1 MSAKLLMKQVTKTY
15 GDGDSTLSVLS
26 NLNLQVNEGEFVA
39 VLGPSGSGKST
50 FLSAAGALLTPTSGE
65 IFIDGESLTNK
76 DKGELTKLRLE
87 KIGFMFQSAQL
98 LPYLKVEEQLL
109 YVARLAKLDT
119 REAKQRAAYLLKRL
133 EIWERRDR
141 YPEQLSG
148 GEKQRV
154 AIARAWMNKPAI
166 LFADEPTASLDFNRG
181 REVVRMIADEVK
193 SEGKAAVM
201 VTHDERML
209 EWCDRVLHL
218 EAGHLIEKKSL
229 VAVH

>member
-1 MSAKLLMKQVTKTY
+1 MSAKLIMKQVTKTY
-15 GDGDSTLSVLS
+15 GDGNSTLSVLN
-26 NLNLQVNEGEFVA
+26 NLDLTVNEGEFVA

-50 FLSAAGALLTPTSGE
+50 FLSAAGALLTPTSGQ
-65 IFIDGESLTNK
+65 IFIDGEPLGDK
-76 DKGELTKLRLE
+76 DKSELTELRLH

-109 YVARLAKLDT
+109 YVAKLAKLSTKD
-119 REAKQRAAYLLKRL
+119 AKVRASYLLKRL
-133 EIWERRDR
+133 GIWERRNQ

-166 LFADEPTASLDFNRG
+166 LFADEPTASLDYERG
-181 REVVRMIADEVK
+181 KEVVRMIADEVK
-193 SEGKAAVM
+193 SEKKAAVM

-209 EWCDRVLHL
+209 EWCDRVLYL
-218 EAGHLIEKKSL
+218 EDGVL
-229 VAVH
+229 VAH

>member
-1 MSAKLLMKQVTKTY
+1 MSAKLIMKQVTKTY
-15 GDGDSTLSVLS
+15 GDGDGAMTVLN
-26 NLNLQVNEGEFVA
+26 NLDFTVNEGEFVA

-65 IFIDGESLTNK
+65 IFIDGESLRDK
-76 DKGELTKLRLE
+76 DKGALTELRLQ

-98 LPYLKVEEQLL
+98 LPFLKVEEQLL
-109 YVARLAKLDT
+109 YVAKLAKLT
-119 REAKQRAAYLLKRL
+119 TKEAKVRATCLLKRL
-133 EIWERRDR
+133 EIWERRNQ

-166 LFADEPTASLDFNRG
+166 LFADEPTASLDYSRG
-181 REVVRMIADEVK
+181 REVVRMIADEVR

-201 VTHDERML
+201 VTHDDRML

-218 EAGHLIEKKSL
+218 EDGVL
-229 VAVH
+229 VQA

>member
-1 MSAKLLMKQVTKTY
+1 MSAKLVMKQVTKTY
-15 GDGDSTLSVLS
+15 GDGDGAMTVL
-26 NLNLQVNEGEFVA
+26 NHLDLTVNEGEFIA

-65 IFIDGESLTNK
+65 ILLDGESLRDK
-76 DKGELTKLRLE
+76 DKGELTELRLK

-98 LPYLKVEEQLL
+98 LPFLKVEEQLL
-109 YVARLAKLDT
+109 YVAKLAKLSQK
-119 REAKQRAAYLLKRL
+119 EAKVRAAYLLKRL
-133 EIWERRDR
+133 EIWERRNH

-166 LFADEPTASLDFNRG
+166 LFADEPTASLDYSRG
-181 REVVRMIADEVK
+181 REVVRMIADEVR

-209 EWCDRVLHL
+209 DWCDRVLHL
-218 EAGHLIEKKSL
+218 ADGVLVEAHSL
-229 VAVH
+229 N

>member
-1 MSAKLLMKQVTKTY
+1 MSAMLMMKQVTKTY
-15 GDGDSTLSVLS
+15 GDGGQTMSVLH
-26 NLNLQVNEGEFVA
+26 NLDLTVNEGEFVA

-50 FLSAAGALLTPTSGE
+50 FLSTAGALLTPTSGE
-65 IFIDGESLTNK
+65 IYIDGEPLSNK
-76 DKGELTKLRLE
+76 DKRELTELRLQ

-109 YVARLAKLDT
+109 YVAKLAKLGT
-119 REAKQRAAYLLKRL
+119 KEAKVRATYLLKRL
-133 EIWERRDR
+133 EIWERRNH

-166 LFADEPTASLDFNRG
+166 LFADEPTASLDFQRG
-181 REVVRMIADEVK
+181 KEVVRMIAEEVK

-218 EAGHLIEKKSL
+218 EDGILIEHL
-229 VAVH
+229 